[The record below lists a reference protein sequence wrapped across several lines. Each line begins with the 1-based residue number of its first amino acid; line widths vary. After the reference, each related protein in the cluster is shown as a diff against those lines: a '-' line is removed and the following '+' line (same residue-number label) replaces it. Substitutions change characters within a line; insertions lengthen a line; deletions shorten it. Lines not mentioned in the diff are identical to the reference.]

1 MKTKTVVINNGVS
14 GGVNNVDNVVI
25 YGRVIGD
32 ITNCENVYI
41 IGGDV
46 VGNVNSNG
54 MVFECDKLPI
64 MGDPI
69 QLAL

>member
-1 MKTKTVVINNGVS
+1 MKNNTLVINTGVDEN
-14 GGVNNVDNVVI
+14 VNNIDNVVI

-69 QLAL
+69 QLAR